1 MEKGRNEYTF
11 DTVPTVSTQRSTFAR
26 PTRTVKTTCNVGS
39 LIPLI
44 VDTDVLPGQTTK
56 ASFGLVARTTT
67 PKTTVM
73 DTMYADLY
81 AFAVP
86 WRILW
91 THFKEF
97 LGENTTGTW
106 AQTTEYTI
114 PCLKT
119 ADTTMVKGTIWDYFN
134 LPTGIANLSIPA
146 LAFRAYC
153 LIWNDWFRD
162 QNYMA
167 PVTIPLGDDDV
178 FANADNAITGGKPLP
193 VCKFHDY
200 FTSLLPA
207 PQKGA
212 AETLP
217 LGTSAPI
224 LVSETPQNTIIGGK
238 ELTWTNTIT
247 GDLLK
252 TSGGNVQPIAINN
265 AGSTQL
271 SAQNVTGGSITL
283 APRNLYADLAQATA
297 STMNAL
303 RIVGAGQ
310 RNKEKDARG
319 GTRVTEI
326 YQNHFGVSNPDGRM
340 QRPEYLGGK
349 RIPVEMQQVAQTSA
363 TSGSEPL
370 GTTSAYS
377 QTIDTDGIYVKS
389 FTEHTIVM
397 YLVAIRYTH
406 SYQQGIERQWLKKR
420 KYDLFWPSF
429 ANIGEVPAYKSQIRA
444 TGTDADNEVLGYQE
458 PWVEYK
464 VKPNV
469 ITGAMRSTYATPLDM
484 YHYADYYT
492 TTPVISADF
501 IAETPSYVD
510 RTLTMNHT
518 VEDQFK
524 IDFALKETVTM
535 PMPLHS
541 VPGFFDHF

>member
-1 MEKGRNEYTF
+1 MENGRNAYSF
-11 DTVPTVSTQRSTFAR
+11 DTVPTVSTQRSTFER
-26 PTRTVKTTCNVGS
+26 PVRTVKTTCNVGS

-67 PKTTVM
+67 PKTTTM
-73 DTMYADLY
+73 DTMYADIY

-97 LGENTTGTW
+97 IGENTTGTW
-106 AQTTEYTI
+106 TQTTEYTI

-119 ADTTMVKGTIWDYFN
+119 ADTTIVKGTIWDYFN
-134 LPTGIANLSIPA
+134 LPTGIANLSVPA

-167 PVTIPLGDDDV
+167 PITIPLGDDDV

-238 ELTWTNTIT
+238 ELNWTNTIT
-247 GDLLK
+247 GELLK

-265 AGSTQL
+265 TGSTQL
-271 SAQNVTGGSITL
+271 
-283 APRNLYADLAQATA
+283 
-297 STMNAL
+297 
-303 RIVGAGQ
+303 AGQ
-310 RNKEKDARG
+310 
-319 GTRVTEI
+319 
-326 YQNHFGVSNPDGRM
+326 
-340 QRPEYLGGK
+340 
-349 RIPVEMQQVAQTSA
+349 
-363 TSGSEPL
+363 
-370 GTTSAYS
+370 
-377 QTIDTDGIYVKS
+377 TIS
-389 FTEHTIVM
+389 
-397 YLVAIRYTH
+397 
-406 SYQQGIERQWLKKR
+406 
-420 KYDLFWPSF
+420 
-429 ANIGEVPAYKSQIRA
+429 
-444 TGTDADNEVLGYQE
+444 
-458 PWVEYK
+458 
-464 VKPNV
+464 
-469 ITGAMRSTYATPLDM
+469 
-484 YHYADYYT
+484 
-492 TTPVISADF
+492 
-501 IAETPSYVD
+501 
-510 RTLTMNHT
+510 
-518 VEDQFK
+518 
-524 IDFALKETVTM
+524 
-535 PMPLHS
+535 
-541 VPGFFDHF
+541 